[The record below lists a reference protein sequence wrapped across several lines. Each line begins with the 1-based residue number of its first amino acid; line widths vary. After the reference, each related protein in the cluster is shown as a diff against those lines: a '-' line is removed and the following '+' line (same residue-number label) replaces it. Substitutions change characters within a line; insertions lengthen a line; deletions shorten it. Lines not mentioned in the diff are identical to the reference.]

1 MEEIIFSL
9 KHYWHFMDCEA
20 LALKTLSWGV
30 DENAACTQAKRLER
44 KSQEGIFFSLDNVI

>member
-30 DENAACTQAKRLER
+30 DENAA
-44 KSQEGIFFSLDNVI
+44 